1 MFFKVQELKLPFLY
15 LEDSFFPFV
24 YQTMELAVLN
34 FYVSATISIA
44 LKSFLSL
51 CVSLRL

>member
-1 MFFKVQELKLPFLY
+1 MFFKVQELKLLFLY

-24 YQTMELAVLN
+24 YQMMELAVLN
-34 FYVSATISIA
+34 FYISATISTP

-51 CVSLRL
+51 CVSLWL